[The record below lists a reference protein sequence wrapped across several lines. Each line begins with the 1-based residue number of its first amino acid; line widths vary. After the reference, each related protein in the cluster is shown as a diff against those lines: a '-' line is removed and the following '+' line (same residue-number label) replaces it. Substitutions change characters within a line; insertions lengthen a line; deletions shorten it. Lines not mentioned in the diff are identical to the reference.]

1 MPDVAIF
8 GNFAIMVKL
17 IGNMANVKHVK
28 SLIVQTFFDS
38 FRLFLVETNYSSI
51 LTVKEL
57 QLLHLA

>member
-1 MPDVAIF
+1 
-8 GNFAIMVKL
+8 
-17 IGNMANVKHVK
+17 MANVKHVK